1 MQTST
6 GRLDNCGSPMIPEK
20 DKPTVTDRNFHNGK
34 ADEYTKM
41 IRQEKYFQISFR
53 YLSDIFQIS
62 FRYLSDIFQISFR
75 YLSDIFQ
82 ISFRYLSD
90 IFQISFRYLSDI
102 FQISFR
108 YLSVIFQWSFRY
120 LSDIFQISF
129 RYLSD
134 IKKSTF
140 RYLSDHSSHF
150 EDVSDVSS
158 FSKLGAQFWNMT
170 YIWRGIP
177 VVFSCLTEWSWSATF
192 GQTLS
197 AFGGV
202 LPFSDKPKSALNL
215 TQWKCVLHGSFGYLF
230 LRSRVLNSEN

>member
-1 MQTST
+1 MIIQCKHQRGDWTIVALPWSRKKTNQQLLTEIST
-6 GRLDNCGSPMIPEK
+6 MEK
-20 DKPTVTDRNFHNGK
+20 QMNTPKWYDKKST
-34 ADEYTKM
+34 
-41 IRQEKYFQISFR
+41 FR

-62 FRYLSDIFQISFR
+62 ERYLSDIFQ
-75 YLSDIFQ
+75 
-82 ISFRYLSD
+82 
-90 IFQISFRYLSDI
+90 
-102 FQISFR
+102 
-108 YLSVIFQWSFRY
+108 WSFSD

>member
-41 IRQEKYFQISFR
+41 IRQEN
-53 YLSDIFQIS
+53 IFQIS
-62 FRYLSDIFQISFR
+62 FRYLSDIFQISF
-75 YLSDIFQ
+75 SD
-82 ISFRYLSD
+82 
-90 IFQISFRYLSDI
+90 
-102 FQISFR
+102 
-108 YLSVIFQWSFRY
+108 LSV
-120 LSDIFQISF
+120 IFQISF

>member
-1 MQTST
+1 MIIQCKHQRGDWTIVALPWSRKKTNQQLLTEIST
-6 GRLDNCGSPMIPEK
+6 MEK
-20 DKPTVTDRNFHNGK
+20 QMNTPKWYDKKST
-34 ADEYTKM
+34 
-41 IRQEKYFQISFR
+41 FR

-82 ISFRYLSD
+82 ISFSD
-90 IFQISFRYLSDI
+90 
-102 FQISFR
+102 
-108 YLSVIFQWSFRY
+108 LSVIFQISFRY

>member
-1 MQTST
+1 MIIQCKHQRGDWTIVALPWSRKKTNQQLLTEIST
-6 GRLDNCGSPMIPEK
+6 MEK
-20 DKPTVTDRNFHNGK
+20 QMNTPKWYDKKST
-34 ADEYTKM
+34 
-41 IRQEKYFQISFR
+41 
-53 YLSDIFQIS
+53 
-62 FRYLSDIFQISFR
+62 
-75 YLSDIFQ
+75 
-82 ISFRYLSD
+82 
-90 IFQISFRYLSDI
+90 FRYLSDI